1 MAILPRYQRT
11 GLQTRQP
18 QQMDFAATREQA
30 RLGQTIS
37 QQVDRM
43 SDFAFKEAARAAE
56 IRGQERVREEGAVE
70 TLEAIDKKGGAF
82 SIADQAAYALGSRVA
97 VAEIQNTAE
106 IETMRILNEAERNET
121 PFTRVQKQL
130 LDLTDGYSESLRVID
145 PTAATVL
152 RENLNGVTAKA
163 TERYSN
169 WYVNLQAQKQKVKAA
184 NAADLQYNN
193 IIQGAILPGSNAV
206 TIKQQIAKSV
216 ELLGGLSLSEK
227 QLEAFKIKAY
237 NDAIKENYIFNFNS
251 SPVEEQ
257 EIILK
262 RMETLPAPG
271 MTLAETQSFRK
282 SLQGTYSKNAAIRE
296 QKVSNVVSLISEQ
309 DDIAIAGGVVSQ
321 KMLTQIEA
329 QLDAFGPEGDRA
341 RAAYERMIFDID
353 TANNL
358 KAMMPA
364 DLANFVTSMEAGLPG
379 VGEPGRDTDVEVK
392 TYDFAVKMLDQF
404 NKDINDNPISAAV
417 KRQLTDDNNNLIQ
430 IKPIDFNQDPN
441 AVVADLSLRFDQA
454 KLVSKA
460 YGTPLTL
467 FTKEETK
474 LFSNVLKSA
483 SINDRLIALESVVAS
498 GDTIALQAFEE
509 LAGTDGAFYAAVG
522 ASMVSG
528 NRDVATRALQGQAI
542 IEAMGKPKLTSDK
555 DMPDADSISNAV
567 FRSVFG
573 ETLDAVPAYRAMA
586 ENLYAF
592 YAEGATEFNE
602 ELWRN
607 SLNQAVGFN
616 PENGTGGIDTVRSV
630 STLIPSGNTAL
641 DVSNALTEM
650 DADILSQA
658 SGFEVDGKIVYQ
670 NIAPEMFEAL
680 SGEIELSLVD
690 PGAKIYQVIKGE
702 GTSGDYNLVSLG
714 GNNYGFMYK
723 DSGDFIEDDNEDIF
737 VFDLKKVIELTAA
750 RGPVYY
756 TQDQKDAFDA
766 QKDVGQGII
775 PETLLEKMAAPGI
788 GVIPSTIVSA
798 TTSLAETVSDV
809 AEAVSEAPAAGAAA
823 VSELDEREAIQTR
836 LIEIRK
842 RFEPGTN
849 SHKYLSA
856 FIIRAFNSKLVSVEK
871 LRTVEKDFK

>member
-1 MAILPRYQRT
+1 MAQLPRYQRL
-11 GLQTRQP
+11 GVRTRQP
-18 QQMDFAATREQA
+18 GSIDFADTREQA
-30 RLGQTIS
+30 RYSQNLS
-37 QQVDRM
+37 QQLDRM
-43 SDFAFKEAARAAE
+43 SQFAFKEASRAAE
-56 IRGQERVREEGAVE
+56 IRGQERVRDEGAVE

-82 SIADQAAYALGSRVA
+82 SIADQAAYELGSRVA

-106 IETMRILNEAERNET
+106 IETMRILNDAERNET
-121 PFTRVQKQL
+121 PFSRVQDQL

-145 PTAATVL
+145 PTAAAVL

-216 ELLGGLSLSEK
+216 ELLGGLALSEK
-227 QLEAFKIKAY
+227 QLKAFELKAY

-262 RMETLPAPG
+262 RMETIPAPG
-271 MTLAETQSFRK
+271 MTLEETQSFRK
-282 SLQGTYSKNAAIRE
+282 SLQGTYNKNNQIRE

-309 DDIAIAGGVVSQ
+309 DDIATAGGIVSQ
-321 KMLTQIEA
+321 KMLTEIEA

-341 RAAYERMIFDID
+341 RAAYERMTFDID

-358 KAMMPA
+358 KTMMPS
-364 DLANFVTSMEAGLPG
+364 DLANFVTSIEAGLPG

-404 NKDINDNPISAAV
+404 NKDIKDNPISAAV

-441 AVVADLSLRFDQA
+441 GVVADLSLRFDQA

-474 LFSNVLKSA
+474 LFSNALKSA
-483 SINDRLIALESVVAS
+483 SLNDRLIALESVAAS
-498 GDTIALQAFEE
+498 GDAIALQAFEE

-542 IEAMGKPKLTSDK
+542 IEAMGKPKLTSDAGA
-555 DMPDADSISNAV
+555 PDADSISNEV

-573 ETLDAVPAYRAMA
+573 ETLDAIPAYRAMA

-602 ELWRN
+602 ELWIN

-616 PENGTGGIDTVRSV
+616 PDNGTGGIDTVRSV

-650 DADILSQA
+650 DADILSAATLTGQTI
-658 SGFEVDGKIVYQ
+658 DPK
-670 NIAPEMFEAL
+670 MFEAL

-690 PGAKIYQVIKGE
+690 PGAKIYQVTKSE

-714 GNNYGFMYK
+714 GNSYGFMYK
-723 DSGDFIEDDNEDIF
+723 DSGDFIDDDSGDIL

-775 PETLLEKMAAPGI
+775 PETLLEKMAKPGI
-788 GVIPSTIVSA
+788 GVIPSTIVST

-823 VSELDEREAIQTR
+823 ISELDEREAIQAR
-836 LIEIRK
+836 LIELRK
-842 RFEPGTN
+842 QFDPGTN

-856 FIIRAFNSKLVSVEK
+856 YIKRAFDSEK
-871 LRTVEKDFK
+871 ISLEDLKTVEKRF

>member
-1 MAILPRYQRT
+1 MAQLPRYQRL
-11 GLQTRQP
+11 GVRTRQP
-18 QQMDFAATREQA
+18 GSIDFADTREQA
-30 RLGQTIS
+30 RYSQNLS
-37 QQVDRM
+37 QQLDRM
-43 SDFAFKEAARAAE
+43 SQFAFKEASRAAE
-56 IRGQERVREEGAVE
+56 IRGQERVRDEGAVE

-82 SIADQAAYALGSRVA
+82 SIADQAAYELGSRVA

-106 IETMRILNEAERNET
+106 IETMRILNDAERNET
-121 PFTRVQKQL
+121 PFSRVQDQL

-145 PTAATVL
+145 PTAAAVL

-216 ELLGGLSLSEK
+216 ELLGGLALSEK
-227 QLEAFKIKAY
+227 QLKAFELKAY

-262 RMETLPAPG
+262 RMETIPAPG
-271 MTLAETQSFRK
+271 MTLEETQSFRK
-282 SLQGTYSKNAAIRE
+282 SLQGTYNKNNQIRE

-309 DDIAIAGGVVSQ
+309 DDIATAGGIVSQ
-321 KMLTQIEA
+321 KMLTEIEA

-341 RAAYERMIFDID
+341 RAAYERMTFDID

-358 KAMMPA
+358 KTMMPS
-364 DLANFVTSMEAGLPG
+364 DLANFVTSIEAGLPG
-379 VGEPGRDTDVEVK
+379 VGEPGRDVEVK

-404 NKDINDNPISAAV
+404 NKDIKDNPISAAV

-441 AVVADLSLRFDQA
+441 GVVADLSLRFDQA

-474 LFSNVLKSA
+474 LFSNALKSA
-483 SINDRLIALESVVAS
+483 SLNDRLIALESVAAS
-498 GDTIALQAFEE
+498 GDAIALQAFEE

-542 IEAMGKPKLTSDK
+542 IEAMGKPKLTSDAGA
-555 DMPDADSISNAV
+555 PDADSISNEV

-573 ETLDAVPAYRAMA
+573 ETLDAIPAYRAMA

-602 ELWRN
+602 ELWIN

-616 PENGTGGIDTVRSV
+616 PDNGTGGIDTVRSV

-650 DADILSQA
+650 DADILSAATLTGQTI
-658 SGFEVDGKIVYQ
+658 DPK
-670 NIAPEMFEAL
+670 MFEAL

-690 PGAKIYQVIKGE
+690 PGAKIYQVTKSE

-714 GNNYGFMYK
+714 GNSYGFMYK
-723 DSGDFIEDDNEDIF
+723 DSGDFIDDDSGDIL

-775 PETLLEKMAAPGI
+775 PETLLEKMAKPGI
-788 GVIPSTIVSA
+788 GVIPSAIVST

-823 VSELDEREAIQTR
+823 ISELDEREAIQAR
-836 LIEIRK
+836 LIELRK
-842 RFEPGTN
+842 QFDPGTN

-856 FIIRAFNSKLVSVEK
+856 YIKRAFDSEK
-871 LRTVEKDFK
+871 ISLEDLKTVEKRF

>member
-1 MAILPRYQRT
+1 MAQLPRYQRL
-11 GLQTRQP
+11 GVRTRQP
-18 QQMDFAATREQA
+18 GSIDFADTREQA
-30 RLGQTIS
+30 RYSQNLS
-37 QQVDRM
+37 QQLDRM
-43 SDFAFKEAARAAE
+43 SQFAFKEASRAAE
-56 IRGQERVREEGAVE
+56 IRGQERVRDEGAVE

-82 SIADQAAYALGSRVA
+82 SIADQAAYELGSRVA

-106 IETMRILNEAERNET
+106 IETMRILNDAERNET
-121 PFTRVQKQL
+121 PFSRVQDQL

-145 PTAATVL
+145 PTAAAVL

-216 ELLGGLSLSEK
+216 ELLGGLALSEK
-227 QLEAFKIKAY
+227 QLKAFELKAY

-262 RMETLPAPG
+262 RMETIPAPG
-271 MTLAETQSFRK
+271 MTLEETQSFRK
-282 SLQGTYSKNAAIRE
+282 SLQGTYNKNNQIRE

-309 DDIAIAGGVVSQ
+309 DDIATAGGIVSQ
-321 KMLTQIEA
+321 KMLTEIEA

-341 RAAYERMIFDID
+341 RAAYERMTFDID

-358 KAMMPA
+358 KTMMPS
-364 DLANFVTSMEAGLPG
+364 DLANFVTSIEAGLPG

-404 NKDINDNPISAAV
+404 NKDIKDNPISAAV

-441 AVVADLSLRFDQA
+441 GVVADLSLRFDQA

-474 LFSNVLKSA
+474 LFSNALKSA
-483 SINDRLIALESVVAS
+483 SLNDRLIALESVAAS
-498 GDTIALQAFEE
+498 GDAIALQAFEE

-542 IEAMGKPKLTSDK
+542 IEAMGKPKLTSDAGA
-555 DMPDADSISNAV
+555 PDADSISNEV

-573 ETLDAVPAYRAMA
+573 ETLDAIPAYRAMA

-602 ELWRN
+602 ELWIN

-616 PENGTGGIDTVRSV
+616 PDNRTGGIDTVRSV

-650 DADILSQA
+650 DADILSAATLTGQTI
-658 SGFEVDGKIVYQ
+658 DPK
-670 NIAPEMFEAL
+670 MFEAL

-690 PGAKIYQVIKGE
+690 PGAKIYQVTKSE

-714 GNNYGFMYK
+714 GNSYGFMYK
-723 DSGDFIEDDNEDIF
+723 DSGDFIDDDSGDIL

-775 PETLLEKMAAPGI
+775 PETLLEKMAKPGI
-788 GVIPSTIVSA
+788 GVIPSTIVST

-823 VSELDEREAIQTR
+823 ISELDEREAIQAR
-836 LIEIRK
+836 LIELRK
-842 RFEPGTN
+842 QFDPGTN

-856 FIIRAFNSKLVSVEK
+856 YIKRAFDSEK
-871 LRTVEKDFK
+871 ISLEDLKTVEKRF

>member
-1 MAILPRYQRT
+1 MAQLPRYQRL
-11 GLQTRQP
+11 GVRTRQP
-18 QQMDFAATREQA
+18 GNIDFADTREQA
-30 RLGQTIS
+30 RYSQNLS
-37 QQVDRM
+37 QQLNRM
-43 SDFAFKEAARAAE
+43 SDFAFKEASRFAE
-56 IRGQERVREEGAVE
+56 IRGQERVRDEGAIE
-70 TLEAIDKKGGAF
+70 TLEAIEEKGGAF
-82 SIADQAAYALGSRVA
+82 GIADRAAYELGSRVA
-97 VAEIQNTAE
+97 VAEIQNNAE

-121 PFTRVQKQL
+121 PFTRVQEQL

-152 RENLNGVTAKA
+152 RENLNGVTTKA

-262 RMETLPAPG
+262 RMETVPAPG

-296 QKVSNVVSLISEQ
+296 QKVSNVVSLIGEQ
-309 DDIAIAGGVVSQ
+309 DDIATAGGVVSQ
-321 KMLTQIEA
+321 KMLTEIEA

-364 DLANFVTSMEAGLPG
+364 DLASFVTSIESGLPG
-379 VGEPGRDTDVEVK
+379 IGEPGRDTDVEVK

-404 NKDINDNPISAAV
+404 NKDIKDNPISAAV

-474 LFSNVLKSA
+474 LFSNALKSA
-483 SINDRLIALESVVAS
+483 SLNDRLIALESVVAS
-498 GDTIALQAFEE
+498 GDAIALQAFEE

-542 IEAMGKPKLTSDK
+542 IETYGAPKLTAGTGL
-555 DMPDADSISNAV
+555 PDADSISRE
-567 FRSVFG
+567 FLGSVFD
-573 ETLDAVPAYRAMA
+573 ETKTAVPAYRAMA

-602 ELWRN
+602 ELWIN

-616 PENGTGGIDTVRSV
+616 PENGTGGIDTVRSTP
-630 STLIPSGNTAL
+630 TLIPSGNTAL

-650 DADILSQA
+650 DADILSAATLTGQT
-658 SGFEVDGKIVYQ
+658 IL
-670 NIAPEMFEAL
+670 PEMFEAL

-690 PGAKIYQVIKGE
+690 PGAKIYQVTKSE

-723 DSGDFIEDDNEDIF
+723 DSGDLIDDDNGDIL

-766 QKDVGQGII
+766 QTDVGQGII
-775 PETLLEKMAAPGI
+775 PETLLEQMAAPGM
-788 GVIPSTIVSA
+788 GVIPSTIVS
-798 TTSLAETVSDV
+798 TTMSLAETVSDV

-836 LIEIRK
+836 LIEVREQ
-842 RFEPGTN
+842 FEPGTQE
-849 SHKYLSA
+849 HKDISVYIQSA
-856 FIIRAFNSKLVSVEK
+856 FDSKKITLRALRNMESKYK
-871 LRTVEKDFK
+871 

>member
-1 MAILPRYQRT
+1 MAQLPRYQRL
-11 GLQTRQP
+11 GVRTRQP
-18 QQMDFAATREQA
+18 GSIDFADTREQA
-30 RLGQTIS
+30 RYSQNLS
-37 QQVDRM
+37 QQLNRM
-43 SDFAFKEAARAAE
+43 SEFAFKEAARAAE

-82 SIADQAAYALGSRVA
+82 SIADQAAYELGSRVA

-121 PFTRVQKQL
+121 PFTKVQDQL

-193 IIQGAILPGSNAV
+193 IIQSAILPGSNAV

-262 RMETLPAPG
+262 RMETVPAPG

-296 QKVSNVVSLISEQ
+296 QKVSNVVSLIGEQ
-309 DDIAIAGGVVSQ
+309 DNIATAGGVVSQ
-321 KMLTQIEA
+321 KMLTEIEA

-364 DLANFVTSMEAGLPG
+364 DLASFVTSMEAGLPG

-404 NKDINDNPISAAV
+404 NKDIKDNPISAAV

-441 AVVADLSLRFDQA
+441 SVVADLSLRFDQA

-474 LFSNVLKSA
+474 LFSNALKSA

-498 GDTIALQAFEE
+498 GDAIALQAFEE

-555 DMPDADSISNAV
+555 GMPDADSISNEV

-573 ETLDAVPAYRAMA
+573 ETLDAIPAYRAMA

-602 ELWRN
+602 ELWID

-650 DADILSQA
+650 DADILSAATVTGQT
-658 SGFEVDGKIVYQ
+658 IP
-670 NIAPEMFEAL
+670 PEMFEAL

-690 PGAKIYQVIKGE
+690 PGAKIYQVIKSE

-723 DSGDFIEDDNEDIF
+723 DSGDFIDDDNGDIF

-836 LIEIRK
+836 LIEVREQ
-842 RFEPGTN
+842 FDPGTTE
-849 SHKYLSA
+849 HKYLSA
-856 FIIRAFNSKLVSVEK
+856 FIKRAFDSEKVSVEE

>member
-1 MAILPRYQRT
+1 MAQLPRYQRL
-11 GLQTRQP
+11 GVRTRQP
-18 QQMDFAATREQA
+18 GNIDFADTREQA
-30 RLGQTIS
+30 RYSQNLS
-37 QQVDRM
+37 QQLNRM
-43 SDFAFKEAARAAE
+43 SDFAFKEASRFAE
-56 IRGQERVREEGAVE
+56 IRGQERVRDEGAIE
-70 TLEAIDKKGGAF
+70 TLEAIEEKGGAF
-82 SIADQAAYALGSRVA
+82 GIADRAAYELGSRVA
-97 VAEIQNTAE
+97 VAEIQNNAE

-121 PFTRVQKQL
+121 PFTRVQEQL
-130 LDLTDGYSESLRVID
+130 LDLTDGYSESLRLID

-262 RMETLPAPG
+262 RMETVPAPG

-296 QKVSNVVSLISEQ
+296 QKVSNVVSLIGEQ
-309 DDIAIAGGVVSQ
+309 DDIATAGGVVSQ
-321 KMLTQIEA
+321 KMLTEIEA

-364 DLANFVTSMEAGLPG
+364 DLANFVTSIEAGLPG
-379 VGEPGRDTDVEVK
+379 VGEPGRDMDVEVK

-474 LFSNVLKSA
+474 LFSNALKSA

-498 GDTIALQAFEE
+498 GDAIALQAFEE

-542 IEAMGKPKLTSDK
+542 IEAMGKPKLTSDAGL
-555 DMPDADSISNAV
+555 PDADSIANEV

-573 ETLDAVPAYRAMA
+573 ETLDAIPAYRAMA

-592 YAEGATEFNE
+592 YAEGATEFND
-602 ELWRN
+602 ELWTD

-650 DADILSQA
+650 DADILSAATVTGQT
-658 SGFEVDGKIVYQ
+658 IP
-670 NIAPEMFEAL
+670 PEMFEAL

-690 PGAKIYQVIKGE
+690 PGAKIYQVIKNE

-723 DSGDFIEDDNEDIF
+723 DSGDFIDDDNGDIL

-775 PETLLEKMAAPGI
+775 PETLLEKMAAPGM

-836 LIEIRK
+836 LIEVREQ
-842 RFEPGTN
+842 FDPGTTE
-849 SHKYLSA
+849 HKYLSA
-856 FIIRAFNSKLVSVEK
+856 FIKRAFDSEKVSVEE

>member
-1 MAILPRYQRT
+1 MAQLPRYQRL
-11 GLQTRQP
+11 GVRTRQP
-18 QQMDFAATREQA
+18 GSIDFADTREQA
-30 RLGQTIS
+30 RYSQNLS
-37 QQVDRM
+37 QQLNRM
-43 SDFAFKEAARAAE
+43 SEFAFKEAARAAE

-121 PFTRVQKQL
+121 PFTRVQEQL

-262 RMETLPAPG
+262 RMETVPAPG

-282 SLQGTYSKNAAIRE
+282 SLQGTYSKNAAIRD

-309 DDIAIAGGVVSQ
+309 DDIAAAGGVVSQ
-321 KMLTQIEA
+321 KMLTEIEA

-364 DLANFVTSMEAGLPG
+364 DLASFVTSMEAGLPG

-474 LFSNVLKSA
+474 LFSNALKSA

-498 GDTIALQAFEE
+498 GDAIALQAFEE

-542 IEAMGKPKLTSDK
+542 IEAMGKPKLTSDAGL
-555 DMPDADSISNAV
+555 PDADSIANEV

-573 ETLDAVPAYRAMA
+573 ETLDAIPAYRAMA

-602 ELWRN
+602 ELWTD

-630 STLIPSGNTAL
+630 PTLIPSGNTAL

-650 DADILSQA
+650 DADILSAATVTGQT
-658 SGFEVDGKIVYQ
+658 IP
-670 NIAPEMFEAL
+670 PEMFEAL

-690 PGAKIYQVIKGE
+690 PGAKIYQVIKNE

-723 DSGDFIEDDNEDIF
+723 DSGDFIDDDNGDIL

-756 TQDQKDAFDA
+756 TQDQKNAFDA

-836 LIEIRK
+836 LIELREQ
-842 RFEPGTN
+842 FEPGTQE
-849 SHKYLSA
+849 HKDISVYIQSA
-856 FIIRAFNSKLVSVEK
+856 FDSKKITLMA
-871 LRTVEKDFK
+871 LRNMESKYK

>member
-1 MAILPRYQRT
+1 MAQLPRYQRL
-11 GLQTRQP
+11 GVRTRQP
-18 QQMDFAATREQA
+18 GNIDFADTREQA
-30 RLGQTIS
+30 RYSQNLS
-37 QQVDRM
+37 QQLNRM
-43 SDFAFKEAARAAE
+43 SDFAFKEASRFAE
-56 IRGQERVREEGAVE
+56 IRGQERVRDEGAIE
-70 TLEAIDKKGGAF
+70 TLEAIEEKGGAF
-82 SIADQAAYALGSRVA
+82 GIADRAAYELGSRVA
-97 VAEIQNTAE
+97 VAEIQNNAE

-121 PFTRVQKQL
+121 PFTRVQEQL

-262 RMETLPAPG
+262 RMETVPAPG

-296 QKVSNVVSLISEQ
+296 QKVSNVVSLIGEQ
-309 DDIAIAGGVVSQ
+309 DDIATAGGVVSQ
-321 KMLTQIEA
+321 KMLTEIEA

-364 DLANFVTSMEAGLPG
+364 DLASFVTSMEAGLPG

-404 NKDINDNPISAAV
+404 NKDIKDNPISAAV

-474 LFSNVLKSA
+474 LFSNALKSA

-498 GDTIALQAFEE
+498 GDAIALQAFEE

-555 DMPDADSISNAV
+555 GMPDADSISNEV

-573 ETLDAVPAYRAMA
+573 ETLDAIPAYRAMA

-602 ELWRN
+602 ELWTD

-630 STLIPSGNTAL
+630 PTLIPSGNTAL

-650 DADILSQA
+650 DADILSAATVTGQT
-658 SGFEVDGKIVYQ
+658 IP
-670 NIAPEMFEAL
+670 PEMFEAL

-690 PGAKIYQVIKGE
+690 PGAKIYQVIKSE

-723 DSGDFIEDDNEDIF
+723 DSGDFIDDDNGDIF

-836 LIEIRK
+836 LIEVREQ
-842 RFEPGTN
+842 FDPGTTE
-849 SHKYLSA
+849 HKYLSA
-856 FIIRAFNSKLVSVEK
+856 FIKRAFDSEKVSVEE

>member
-1 MAILPRYQRT
+1 M
-11 GLQTRQP
+11 
-18 QQMDFAATREQA
+18 
-30 RLGQTIS
+30 
-37 QQVDRM
+37 
-43 SDFAFKEAARAAE
+43 
-56 IRGQERVREEGAVE
+56 E
-70 TLEAIDKKGGAF
+70 T
-82 SIADQAAYALGSRVA
+82 V
-97 VAEIQNTAE
+97 
-106 IETMRILNEAERNET
+106 
-121 PFTRVQKQL
+121 PFT
-130 LDLTDGYSESLRVID
+130 
-145 PTAATVL
+145 
-152 RENLNGVTAKA
+152 
-163 TERYSN
+163 
-169 WYVNLQAQKQKVKAA
+169 
-184 NAADLQYNN
+184 
-193 IIQGAILPGSNAV
+193 
-206 TIKQQIAKSV
+206 
-216 ELLGGLSLSEK
+216 
-227 QLEAFKIKAY
+227 
-237 NDAIKENYIFNFNS
+237 
-251 SPVEEQ
+251 
-257 EIILK
+257 
-262 RMETLPAPG
+262 G
-271 MTLAETQSFRK
+271 MTLGETQTFRK
-282 SLQGTYSKNAAIRE
+282 GLQGTYNKNVAMRE

-309 DDIAIAGGVVSQ
+309 DDIATAGGIVSQ
-321 KMLTQIEA
+321 KMLTEIEA

-341 RAAYERMIFDID
+341 RAAYERMTFDID

-358 KAMMPA
+358 KTMMPS
-364 DLANFVTSMEAGLPG
+364 DLANFVTSIEAGLPG
-379 VGEPGRDTDVEVK
+379 IGEPGRDTDVEVK

-404 NKDINDNPISAAV
+404 NKDIEDNPISAAV

-441 AVVADLSLRFDQA
+441 GVVADLSLRFDQA

-474 LFSNVLKSA
+474 LFSNALKSA
-483 SINDRLIALESVVAS
+483 SLNDRLIALESVVAS

-542 IEAMGKPKLTSDK
+542 IEAMGKPKLTSDAG
-555 DMPDADSISNAV
+555 MPDADSISNEV

-573 ETLDAVPAYRAMA
+573 ETLDAIPAYRAMA

-602 ELWRN
+602 ELWIN

-650 DADILSQA
+650 DADILSAATATGQT
-658 SGFEVDGKIVYQ
+658 
-670 NIAPEMFEAL
+670 IAPELFEAL

-690 PGAKIYQVIKGE
+690 PGAKIYQVTKNE

-723 DSGDFIEDDNEDIF
+723 DSGDFIDDDNGDIL

-775 PETLLEKMAAPGI
+775 PEPLLEKMAKPGI
-788 GVIPSTIVSA
+788 GVIPSTIVST

-823 VSELDEREAIQTR
+823 VSELDEREAIQAR
-836 LIEIRK
+836 LIELRK
-842 RFEPGTN
+842 QFEPGTTG
-849 SHKYLSA
+849 HKYLST
-856 FIIRAFNSKLVSVEK
+856 FIKRAFDSEKISVED
-871 LRTVEKDFK
+871 LQTVERDFK

>member
-1 MAILPRYQRT
+1 MAQLPRYQRL
-11 GLQTRQP
+11 GVRTRQP
-18 QQMDFAATREQA
+18 GSIDFADTREQA
-30 RLGQTIS
+30 RYSQNLS
-37 QQVDRM
+37 QQLDRM
-43 SDFAFKEAARAAE
+43 SQFAFKEASRAAE
-56 IRGQERVREEGAVE
+56 IRGQERVRDEGAVE

-82 SIADQAAYALGSRVA
+82 SIADQAAYELGSRVA

-106 IETMRILNEAERNET
+106 IETMRILNDAERNET
-121 PFTRVQKQL
+121 PFSRVQDQL

-145 PTAATVL
+145 PTAAAVL

-216 ELLGGLSLSEK
+216 ELLGGLALSEK
-227 QLEAFKIKAY
+227 QLKAFELKAY

-262 RMETLPAPG
+262 RMETIPAPG
-271 MTLAETQSFRK
+271 MTLEETQSFRK
-282 SLQGTYSKNAAIRE
+282 SLQGTYNKNNQIRE

-309 DDIAIAGGVVSQ
+309 DDIATAGGIVSQ
-321 KMLTQIEA
+321 KMLTEIEA

-341 RAAYERMIFDID
+341 RAAYERMTFDID

-358 KAMMPA
+358 KTMMPS
-364 DLANFVTSMEAGLPG
+364 DLANFVTSIEAGLPG

-404 NKDINDNPISAAV
+404 NKDIKDNPISAAV

-441 AVVADLSLRFDQA
+441 GVVADLSLRFDQA

-474 LFSNVLKSA
+474 LFSNALKSA
-483 SINDRLIALESVVAS
+483 SLNDRLIALESVAAS
-498 GDTIALQAFEE
+498 GDAIALQAFEE

-542 IEAMGKPKLTSDK
+542 IEAMGKPKLTSDAGA
-555 DMPDADSISNAV
+555 PDADSISNEV

-573 ETLDAVPAYRAMA
+573 ETLDAIPAYRAMA

-602 ELWRN
+602 ELWIN

-616 PENGTGGIDTVRSV
+616 PDNGTGGIDTVRSV

-650 DADILSQA
+650 DADILSAATLTGQTI
-658 SGFEVDGKIVYQ
+658 DPK
-670 NIAPEMFEAL
+670 MFEAL

-690 PGAKIYQVIKGE
+690 PGAKIYQVTKSE

-714 GNNYGFMYK
+714 GNSYGFMYK
-723 DSGDFIEDDNEDIF
+723 DSGDFIDDDSGDIL

-775 PETLLEKMAAPGI
+775 PETLLEKMAKPGI
-788 GVIPSTIVSA
+788 GVIPSAIVST

-823 VSELDEREAIQTR
+823 ISELDEREAIQAR
-836 LIEIRK
+836 LIELRK
-842 RFEPGTN
+842 QFDPGTN

-856 FIIRAFNSKLVSVEK
+856 YIKRAFDSEK
-871 LRTVEKDFK
+871 ISLEDLKTVEKRF

>member
-1 MAILPRYQRT
+1 MAQLPRYQRL
-11 GLQTRQP
+11 GVRTRQP
-18 QQMDFAATREQA
+18 GNIDFADTREQA
-30 RLGQTIS
+30 RYSQNLS
-37 QQVDRM
+37 QQLNRM
-43 SDFAFKEAARAAE
+43 SDFAFKEASRFAE
-56 IRGQERVREEGAVE
+56 IRGQERVRDEGAIE
-70 TLEAIDKKGGAF
+70 TLEAIEEKGGAF
-82 SIADQAAYALGSRVA
+82 GIADRAAYELGSRVA
-97 VAEIQNTAE
+97 VAEIQNNAE

-121 PFTRVQKQL
+121 PFTRVQEQL

-152 RENLNGVTAKA
+152 RENLNGVTTKA

-184 NAADLQYNN
+184 NASDLQYNN

-262 RMETLPAPG
+262 RMETVPAPG

-296 QKVSNVVSLISEQ
+296 QKVSNVVSLIGEQ
-309 DDIAIAGGVVSQ
+309 DDIATAGGVVSQ
-321 KMLTQIEA
+321 KMLTEIEA

-364 DLANFVTSMEAGLPG
+364 DLASFVTSIESGLPG
-379 VGEPGRDTDVEVK
+379 IGEPGRDTDVEVK

-404 NKDINDNPISAAV
+404 NKDIKDNPISAAV

-474 LFSNVLKSA
+474 LFSNALKSA
-483 SINDRLIALESVVAS
+483 SLNDRLIALESVVAS
-498 GDTIALQAFEE
+498 GDAIALQAFEE

-542 IEAMGKPKLTSDK
+542 IETYGAPKLTAGTGL
-555 DMPDADSISNAV
+555 PDADSISRE
-567 FRSVFG
+567 FLGSVFD
-573 ETLDAVPAYRAMA
+573 ETKTAVPAYRAMA

-602 ELWRN
+602 ELWIN

-616 PENGTGGIDTVRSV
+616 PENGTGGIDTVRSTP
-630 STLIPSGNTAL
+630 TLIPSGNTAL

-650 DADILSQA
+650 DADILSAATLTGQT
-658 SGFEVDGKIVYQ
+658 IL
-670 NIAPEMFEAL
+670 PEMFEAL

-690 PGAKIYQVIKGE
+690 PGAKIYQVTKSE

-723 DSGDFIEDDNEDIF
+723 DSGDLIDDDNGDIL

-766 QKDVGQGII
+766 QTDVGQGII
-775 PETLLEKMAAPGI
+775 PETLLEQMAAPGM
-788 GVIPSTIVSA
+788 GVIPSTIVS
-798 TTSLAETVSDV
+798 TTMSLAETVSDV

-836 LIEIRK
+836 LIEVREQ
-842 RFEPGTN
+842 FEPGTQE
-849 SHKYLSA
+849 HKDISVYIQSA
-856 FIIRAFNSKLVSVEK
+856 FDSKKITLRALRNMESKYK
-871 LRTVEKDFK
+871 

>member
-1 MAILPRYQRT
+1 MAQLPRYQRL
-11 GLQTRQP
+11 GVRTRQP
-18 QQMDFAATREQA
+18 GSIDFADTREQA
-30 RLGQTIS
+30 RYSQNLS
-37 QQVDRM
+37 QQLDRM
-43 SDFAFKEAARAAE
+43 SQFAFKEASRAAE
-56 IRGQERVREEGAVE
+56 IRGQERVRDEGAVE

-82 SIADQAAYALGSRVA
+82 SIADQAAYELGSRVA

-106 IETMRILNEAERNET
+106 IETMRILNDAERNET
-121 PFTRVQKQL
+121 PFSRVQDQL

-145 PTAATVL
+145 PTAAAVL

-216 ELLGGLSLSEK
+216 ELLGGLALSEK
-227 QLEAFKIKAY
+227 QLKAFELKAY

-262 RMETLPAPG
+262 RMETIPAPG
-271 MTLAETQSFRK
+271 MTLQETQSFRK
-282 SLQGTYSKNAAIRE
+282 SLQGTYNKNNQIRE

-309 DDIAIAGGVVSQ
+309 DDIATAGGIVSQ
-321 KMLTQIEA
+321 KMLTEIEA

-341 RAAYERMIFDID
+341 RAAYERMTFDID

-358 KAMMPA
+358 KTMMPA
-364 DLANFVTSMEAGLPG
+364 DLARFVTSIETGLPG

-404 NKDINDNPISAAV
+404 NKDIEDNPISAAV
-417 KRQLTDDNNNLIQ
+417 KRQLTDDDNNLIQ

-441 AVVADLSLRFDQA
+441 GVVADLSLRFDQA

-474 LFSNVLKSA
+474 LFSNALKSA
-483 SINDRLIALESVVAS
+483 SLNDRLIALESVAAS
-498 GDTIALQAFEE
+498 GDAIALQAFEE

-542 IEAMGKPKLTSDK
+542 IEAMGKPKLTSDAGS
-555 DMPDADSISNAV
+555 PDADSISNEV

-573 ETLDAVPAYRAMA
+573 ETLDAIPAYRAMA

-592 YAEGATEFNE
+592 YAEGATEFNK
-602 ELWRN
+602 ELWIN

-616 PENGTGGIDTVRSV
+616 PDNGTGGIDTVRSV

-650 DADILSQA
+650 DADILSAATATGQT
-658 SGFEVDGKIVYQ
+658 
-670 NIAPEMFEAL
+670 IAPELFEAL
-680 SGEIELSLVD
+680 SGEIELSLID
-690 PGAKIYQVIKGE
+690 PGAKIYEVTKNE

-723 DSGDFIEDDNEDIF
+723 DSGDFIDDDNGDIL

-775 PETLLEKMAAPGI
+775 PETLLEKMAKPGI
-788 GVIPSTIVSA
+788 GVIPSTIVST

-823 VSELDEREAIQTR
+823 ISELDEREAIQAR
-836 LIEIRK
+836 LIELRK
-842 RFEPGTN
+842 QFKPGTQE
-849 SHKYLSA
+849 HKNISTYIQSA
-856 FIIRAFNSKLVSVEK
+856 FDTKKISLRA
-871 LRTVEKDFK
+871 LRNMESNYQ

>member
-1 MAILPRYQRT
+1 MAQLPRYQRL
-11 GLQTRQP
+11 GVRTRQP
-18 QQMDFAATREQA
+18 GSIDFADTREQA
-30 RLGQTIS
+30 RYSQNLS
-37 QQVDRM
+37 QQLDRM
-43 SDFAFKEAARAAE
+43 SQFAFKEASRAAE
-56 IRGQERVREEGAVE
+56 IRGQERVRDEGAVE

-82 SIADQAAYALGSRVA
+82 SIADQAAYELGSRVA

-106 IETMRILNEAERNET
+106 IETMRILNDAERNET
-121 PFTRVQKQL
+121 PFSRVQDQL

-145 PTAATVL
+145 PTAAAVL

-216 ELLGGLSLSEK
+216 ELLGGLALSEK
-227 QLEAFKIKAY
+227 QLKAFELKAY

-262 RMETLPAPG
+262 RMETIPAPG
-271 MTLAETQSFRK
+271 MTLEETQSFRK
-282 SLQGTYSKNAAIRE
+282 SLQGTYNKNNQIRE

-309 DDIAIAGGVVSQ
+309 DDIATAGGIVSQ
-321 KMLTQIEA
+321 KMLTEIEA

-341 RAAYERMIFDID
+341 RAAYERMTFDID

-358 KAMMPA
+358 KTMMPS
-364 DLANFVTSMEAGLPG
+364 DLANFVTSIEAGLPG

-392 TYDFAVKMLDQF
+392 TYDFAVKMLDQL
-404 NKDINDNPISAAV
+404 NKDIKDNPISAAV

-441 AVVADLSLRFDQA
+441 GVVADLSLRFDQA

-474 LFSNVLKSA
+474 LFSNALKSA
-483 SINDRLIALESVVAS
+483 SLNDRLIALESVVAS
-498 GDTIALQAFEE
+498 GDAIALQAFEE

-542 IEAMGKPKLTSDK
+542 IEAMGKPKLTSDAGA
-555 DMPDADSISNAV
+555 PDADSISNEV

-573 ETLDAVPAYRAMA
+573 ETLDAIPAYRAMA

-602 ELWRN
+602 ELWIN

-616 PENGTGGIDTVRSV
+616 PDNGTGGIDTVRSV

-650 DADILSQA
+650 DADILSAATLTGQTI
-658 SGFEVDGKIVYQ
+658 DPK
-670 NIAPEMFEAL
+670 MFEAL

-690 PGAKIYQVIKGE
+690 PGAKIYQVTKSE

-714 GNNYGFMYK
+714 GNSYGFMYK
-723 DSGDFIEDDNEDIF
+723 DSGDFIDDDSGDIL

-775 PETLLEKMAAPGI
+775 PETLLEKMAKPGI
-788 GVIPSTIVSA
+788 GVIPSAIVST

-823 VSELDEREAIQTR
+823 ISELDEREAIQAR
-836 LIEIRK
+836 LIELRK
-842 RFEPGTN
+842 QFDPGTN

-856 FIIRAFNSKLVSVEK
+856 YIKRAFDSEK
-871 LRTVEKDFK
+871 ISLEDLKTVEKRF

>member
-1 MAILPRYQRT
+1 MAQLPRYQRL
-11 GLQTRQP
+11 GVRTRQP
-18 QQMDFAATREQA
+18 GNIDFADTREQA
-30 RLGQTIS
+30 RYSQTLS
-37 QQVDRM
+37 QQLDRM
-43 SDFAFKEAARAAE
+43 SQFAFKEASRFAE
-56 IRGQERVREEGAVE
+56 IRGQERVRDEGAIE
-70 TLEAIDKKGGAF
+70 TLEAIEEKGGAF
-82 SIADQAAYALGSRVA
+82 GIADRAAYELGSRVA

-106 IETMRILNEAERNET
+106 IETMRILNDAERNET
-121 PFTRVQKQL
+121 PFTRVQDQL
-130 LDLTDGYSESLRVID
+130 LDLTDGYSESLRLID
-145 PTAATVL
+145 PTAAAVL

-216 ELLGGLSLSEK
+216 ELLGGLALSEK
-227 QLEAFKIKAY
+227 QLKAFELKAY

-262 RMETLPAPG
+262 RMETIPAPG
-271 MTLAETQSFRK
+271 MTLQETQSFRK
-282 SLQGTYSKNAAIRE
+282 SLQGTYNKNNQIRE

-309 DDIAIAGGVVSQ
+309 DDIATAGGIVSQ
-321 KMLTQIEA
+321 KMLTEIEA

-341 RAAYERMIFDID
+341 RAAYERMTFDVD
-353 TANNL
+353 MANNL
-358 KAMMPA
+358 KAMMPS
-364 DLANFVTSMEAGLPG
+364 DLANFVTSIEAGLPNI
-379 VGEPGRDTDVEVK
+379 GEPGRDTDVEVK

-404 NKDINDNPISAAV
+404 NKDIKDNPISAAV

-441 AVVADLSLRFDQA
+441 GVVADLSLRFDQA

-474 LFSNVLKSA
+474 LFSNALKSA
-483 SINDRLIALESVVAS
+483 SLNDRLIALESVAAS
-498 GDTIALQAFEE
+498 GDAIALQAFEE

-542 IEAMGKPKLTSDK
+542 IEAMGKPKLTSDAGA
-555 DMPDADSISNAV
+555 PDADSISNEV

-573 ETLDAVPAYRAMA
+573 ETLDAIPAYRAMA

-592 YAEGATEFNE
+592 YAEGATEFNK
-602 ELWRN
+602 ELWIN

-650 DADILSQA
+650 DADILSAATATGQT
-658 SGFEVDGKIVYQ
+658 
-670 NIAPEMFEAL
+670 IAPELFEAL
-680 SGEIELSLVD
+680 SGEIDLSLVD
-690 PGAKIYQVIKGE
+690 PGAKIYQVTKNE

-723 DSGDFIEDDNEDIF
+723 DSGDFIDDDNGDIL

-766 QKDVGQGII
+766 QKDVGQGIV
-775 PETLLEKMAAPGI
+775 PEALLEKMAAPGI
-788 GVIPSTIVSA
+788 GVIPSTIVST

-823 VSELDEREAIQTR
+823 ISELDEREAIQAR
-836 LIEIRK
+836 LIELRK
-842 RFEPGTN
+842 QFDPGTN
-849 SHKYLSA
+849 SHKYLST
-856 FIIRAFNSKLVSVEK
+856 FIKRAFDSEK
-871 LRTVEKDFK
+871 ISLEDLKTVERDFK

>member
-1 MAILPRYQRT
+1 MAQLPRYQRL
-11 GLQTRQP
+11 GVRTRQP
-18 QQMDFAATREQA
+18 GSIDFADTREQA
-30 RLGQTIS
+30 RYSQNLS
-37 QQVDRM
+37 QQLDRM
-43 SDFAFKEAARAAE
+43 SQFAFKEASRAAE
-56 IRGQERVREEGAVE
+56 IRGQERVRDEGAVE

-82 SIADQAAYALGSRVA
+82 SIADQAAYELGSRVA

-106 IETMRILNEAERNET
+106 IETMRILNDAERNET
-121 PFTRVQKQL
+121 PFSRVQDQL

-145 PTAATVL
+145 PTAAAVL

-216 ELLGGLSLSEK
+216 ELLGGLALSEK
-227 QLEAFKIKAY
+227 QLKAFELKAY

-262 RMETLPAPG
+262 RMETIPAPG
-271 MTLAETQSFRK
+271 MTLEETQSFRK
-282 SLQGTYSKNAAIRE
+282 SLQGTYNKNNQIRE

-309 DDIAIAGGVVSQ
+309 DDIATAGGIVSQ
-321 KMLTQIEA
+321 KMLTEIEA

-341 RAAYERMIFDID
+341 RAAYERMTFDID

-358 KAMMPA
+358 KTMMPS
-364 DLANFVTSMEAGLPG
+364 DLANFVTSIEAGLPG

-404 NKDINDNPISAAV
+404 NKDIKDNPISAAV

-441 AVVADLSLRFDQA
+441 GVVADLSLRFDQA

-474 LFSNVLKSA
+474 LFSNALKSA
-483 SINDRLIALESVVAS
+483 SLNDRLIALESVVAS

-542 IEAMGKPKLTSDK
+542 IEAMGKPKLTSDAGA
-555 DMPDADSISNAV
+555 PDADSISNEV

-573 ETLDAVPAYRAMA
+573 ETLDAIPAYRAMA

-602 ELWRN
+602 ELWIN

-616 PENGTGGIDTVRSV
+616 PDNGTGGIDTVRSV

-650 DADILSQA
+650 DADILSAATLTGQTI
-658 SGFEVDGKIVYQ
+658 DPK
-670 NIAPEMFEAL
+670 MFEAL

-690 PGAKIYQVIKGE
+690 PGAKIYQVTKSE

-714 GNNYGFMYK
+714 GNSYGFMYK
-723 DSGDFIEDDNEDIF
+723 DSGDFIDDDSGDIL

-775 PETLLEKMAAPGI
+775 PETLLEKMAKPGI
-788 GVIPSTIVSA
+788 GVIPSAIVST

-823 VSELDEREAIQTR
+823 ISELDEREAIQAR
-836 LIEIRK
+836 LIELRK
-842 RFEPGTN
+842 QFDPGTN

-856 FIIRAFNSKLVSVEK
+856 YIKRAFDSEK
-871 LRTVEKDFK
+871 ISLEDLKTVEKRF

>member
-1 MAILPRYQRT
+1 MAQLPRYQRL
-11 GLQTRQP
+11 GVRTRQP
-18 QQMDFAATREQA
+18 GNIDFADTREQA
-30 RLGQTIS
+30 RYSQNLS
-37 QQVDRM
+37 QQLNRM
-43 SDFAFKEAARAAE
+43 SDFAFKEASRFAE
-56 IRGQERVREEGAVE
+56 IRGQERVRDEGAIE
-70 TLEAIDKKGGAF
+70 TLEAIEEKGGAF
-82 SIADQAAYALGSRVA
+82 GIADRAAYELGSRVA
-97 VAEIQNTAE
+97 VAEIQNNAE

-121 PFTRVQKQL
+121 PFTRVQEQL

-262 RMETLPAPG
+262 RMETVPAPG

-296 QKVSNVVSLISEQ
+296 QKVSNVVSLIGEQ
-309 DDIAIAGGVVSQ
+309 DDIATAGGVVSQ
-321 KMLTQIEA
+321 KMLTEIEA

-364 DLANFVTSMEAGLPG
+364 DLASFVTSMEAGLPG

-404 NKDINDNPISAAV
+404 NKDIKDNPISAAV

-474 LFSNVLKSA
+474 LFSNALKSA

-498 GDTIALQAFEE
+498 GDAIALQAFEE

-555 DMPDADSISNAV
+555 GMPDADSISNEV

-573 ETLDAVPAYRAMA
+573 ETLDAIPAYRAMA

-602 ELWRN
+602 ELWTD

-630 STLIPSGNTAL
+630 PTLIPSGNTAL

-650 DADILSQA
+650 DADILSAATVTGQT
-658 SGFEVDGKIVYQ
+658 IP
-670 NIAPEMFEAL
+670 PEMFEAL

-690 PGAKIYQVIKGE
+690 PGAKIYQVIKSE

-723 DSGDFIEDDNEDIF
+723 DSGDFIDDDNGDIL

-836 LIEIRK
+836 LIEVREQ
-842 RFEPGTN
+842 FDPGTTE
-849 SHKYLSA
+849 HKYLSA
-856 FIIRAFNSKLVSVEK
+856 FIKRAFDSEKVSVEE

>member
-1 MAILPRYQRT
+1 MAQLPRYQRL
-11 GLQTRQP
+11 GVRTRQP
-18 QQMDFAATREQA
+18 GNIDFADTREQA
-30 RLGQTIS
+30 RYSQNLS
-37 QQVDRM
+37 QQLNRM
-43 SDFAFKEAARAAE
+43 SDFAFKEASRFAE
-56 IRGQERVREEGAVE
+56 IRGQERVRDEGAIE
-70 TLEAIDKKGGAF
+70 TLEAIEEKGGAF
-82 SIADQAAYALGSRVA
+82 GIADRAAYELGSRVA
-97 VAEIQNTAE
+97 VAEIQNNAE

-121 PFTRVQKQL
+121 PFTRVQEQL
-130 LDLTDGYSESLRVID
+130 LDLTDGYSESLRLID

-262 RMETLPAPG
+262 RMETVPAPG

-296 QKVSNVVSLISEQ
+296 QKVSNVVSLIGEQ
-309 DDIAIAGGVVSQ
+309 DDIATAGGVVSQ
-321 KMLTQIEA
+321 KMLTEIEA

-364 DLANFVTSMEAGLPG
+364 DLANFVTSIEAGLPG
-379 VGEPGRDTDVEVK
+379 VGEPGRDMDVEVK

-404 NKDINDNPISAAV
+404 NKDIKDNPISAAV

-474 LFSNVLKSA
+474 LFSNALKSA

-498 GDTIALQAFEE
+498 GDAIALQAFEE

-555 DMPDADSISNAV
+555 DMPDADSISNEV

-573 ETLDAVPAYRAMA
+573 ETLDAIPAYRAMA

-602 ELWRN
+602 ELWTD

-630 STLIPSGNTAL
+630 PTLIPSGNTAL

-650 DADILSQA
+650 DADILSAATVTGQT
-658 SGFEVDGKIVYQ
+658 IP
-670 NIAPEMFEAL
+670 PEMFEAL

-690 PGAKIYQVIKGE
+690 PGAKIYQVIKSE

-723 DSGDFIEDDNEDIF
+723 DSGDFIDDDNGDIL

-836 LIEIRK
+836 LIEVREQ
-842 RFEPGTN
+842 FDPGTTE
-849 SHKYLSA
+849 HKYLSA
-856 FIIRAFNSKLVSVEK
+856 FIKRAFDSEKVSVEE

>member
-1 MAILPRYQRT
+1 M
-11 GLQTRQP
+11 
-18 QQMDFAATREQA
+18 
-30 RLGQTIS
+30 S
-37 QQVDRM
+37 Q
-43 SDFAFKEAARAAE
+43 FAFKEASRAAE
-56 IRGQERVREEGAVE
+56 IRGQERVRDEGAVE

-121 PFTRVQKQL
+121 PFSRVQDQL

-145 PTAATVL
+145 PTAAAVL

-193 IIQGAILPGSNAV
+193 VIQGAILPGSNAV
-206 TIKQQIAKSV
+206 TIKQQIAKSI
-216 ELLGGLSLSEK
+216 ELLSGMGLSEK
-227 QLEAFKIKAY
+227 QLKAFELKSY
-237 NDAIKENYIFNFNS
+237 SDAIKENAIFNFNS
-251 SPVEEQ
+251 SSVEEQ
-257 EIILK
+257 QITLK
-262 RMETLPAPG
+262 RMETVPFTG
-271 MTLAETQSFRK
+271 MTLGETQTFRK
-282 SLQGTYSKNAAIRE
+282 GLQGTYNKNVAMRE
-296 QKVSNVVSLISEQ
+296 QKVSNVVSLISDQ
-309 DDIAIAGGVVSQ
+309 DDIATAGGVVSQ
-321 KMLTQIEA
+321 KMLTEIES

-341 RAAYERMIFDID
+341 RAAYERMTFDID

-364 DLANFVTSMEAGLPG
+364 DLASFVTSIESGLPG

-404 NKDINDNPISAAV
+404 NKDIKDNPISAAV

-430 IKPIDFNQDPN
+430 IKPIDFGQDPN
-441 AVVADLSLRFDQA
+441 GVVADLSLRFDQA

-474 LFSNVLKSA
+474 LFSNALKSA
-483 SINDRLIALESVVAS
+483 SLNDRLIALESVVAS

-528 NRDVATRALQGQAI
+528 NRDVAQKALLGQI
-542 IEAMGKPKLTSDK
+542 QIETYGEPKLTAEAGAD
-555 DMPDADSISNAV
+555 DAKSITETIFTDV
-567 FRSVFG
+567 FK
-573 ETLDAVPAYRAMA
+573 ETPDAVPAYREMA
-586 ENLYAF
+586 KNLYAF
-592 YAEGATEFNE
+592 YAKGVDEFDKDIWE
-602 ELWRN
+602 Q
-607 SLNQAVGFN
+607 SLKEAVGFN
-616 PENGTGGIDTVRSV
+616 PENKTGGIDKVRSV
-630 STLIPSGNTAL
+630 LTLIPSGNTAL

-650 DADILSQA
+650 DADILSAATATGQT
-658 SGFEVDGKIVYQ
+658 IL
-670 NIAPEMFEAL
+670 PEMFEAL

-690 PGAKIYQVIKGE
+690 PGAKIYEVTKSE

-723 DSGDFIEDDNEDIF
+723 DSGIEVVDDKGDIL

-756 TQDQKDAFDA
+756 TQDQKDALDA
-766 QKDVGQGII
+766 RRDVGQGII
-775 PETLLEKMAAPGI
+775 PEALLKKMAAPGI
-788 GVIPSTIVSA
+788 GVIPSTIVSM

-809 AEAVSEAPAAGAAA
+809 VEAVSEAPAAGAAA
-823 VSELDEREAIQTR
+823 VSELDEREAIQAR
-836 LIEIRK
+836 LIELRK
-842 RFEPGTN
+842 QFEPGTTG
-849 SHKYLSA
+849 HKYLST
-856 FIIRAFNSKLVSVEK
+856 FIKRAFDSKKISVEDLK
-871 LRTVEKDFK
+871 TVERDFK

>member
-1 MAILPRYQRT
+1 MAQLPRYQRL
-11 GLQTRQP
+11 GVRTRQP
-18 QQMDFAATREQA
+18 GSIDFADTREQA
-30 RLGQTIS
+30 RYSQNLS
-37 QQVDRM
+37 QQLDRM
-43 SDFAFKEAARAAE
+43 SQFAFKEASRAAE
-56 IRGQERVREEGAVE
+56 IRGQERVRDEGAVE

-82 SIADQAAYALGSRVA
+82 SIADQAAYELGSRVA

-106 IETMRILNEAERNET
+106 IETMRILNDAERNET
-121 PFTRVQKQL
+121 PFSRVQDQL

-145 PTAATVL
+145 PTAAAVL

-184 NAADLQYNN
+184 DAADLQYNN

-216 ELLGGLSLSEK
+216 ELLGGLALSEK
-227 QLEAFKIKAY
+227 QLKAFELKAY

-262 RMETLPAPG
+262 RMETIPAPG
-271 MTLAETQSFRK
+271 MTLEETQSFRK
-282 SLQGTYSKNAAIRE
+282 SLQGTYNKNNQIRE

-309 DDIAIAGGVVSQ
+309 DDIATAGGIVSQ
-321 KMLTQIEA
+321 KMLTEIEA

-341 RAAYERMIFDID
+341 RAAYERMTFDID

-358 KAMMPA
+358 KTMMPS
-364 DLANFVTSMEAGLPG
+364 DLANFVTSIETGLPG

-404 NKDINDNPISAAV
+404 NKDIEDNPISAAV
-417 KRQLTDDNNNLIQ
+417 KRQLTDDDNNLIQ

-441 AVVADLSLRFDQA
+441 SVVADLSLRFDQA

-474 LFSNVLKSA
+474 LFSNALKSA
-483 SINDRLIALESVVAS
+483 SLNDRLIALESVVAS
-498 GDTIALQAFEE
+498 GDAIALQAFEE

-542 IEAMGKPKLTSDK
+542 IEAMGKPKLTSDAGA
-555 DMPDADSISNAV
+555 PDADSISNEV

-573 ETLDAVPAYRAMA
+573 ETLDAIPAYRAMA

-602 ELWRN
+602 ELWIN

-616 PENGTGGIDTVRSV
+616 PDNGTGGIDTVRSV

-650 DADILSQA
+650 DADILSAATLTGQTI
-658 SGFEVDGKIVYQ
+658 DPK
-670 NIAPEMFEAL
+670 MFEAL

-690 PGAKIYQVIKGE
+690 PGAKIYQVTKSE

-714 GNNYGFMYK
+714 GNSYGFMYK
-723 DSGDFIEDDNEDIF
+723 DSGDFINDDGGDMF

-775 PETLLEKMAAPGI
+775 PETLLEKMAKPGI
-788 GVIPSTIVSA
+788 GVIPSAIVST

-823 VSELDEREAIQTR
+823 ISELDEREAIQAR
-836 LIEIRK
+836 LIELRK
-842 RFEPGTN
+842 QFDPGTN

-856 FIIRAFNSKLVSVEK
+856 YIKRAFDSEK
-871 LRTVEKDFK
+871 ISLEDLKTVEKRF

>member
-1 MAILPRYQRT
+1 MAQLPRYQRL
-11 GLQTRQP
+11 GVRTRQP
-18 QQMDFAATREQA
+18 GNIDFADTREQA
-30 RLGQTIS
+30 RYSQNLS
-37 QQVDRM
+37 QQLNRM
-43 SDFAFKEAARAAE
+43 SDFAFKEASRFAE
-56 IRGQERVREEGAVE
+56 IRGQERVRDEGAIE
-70 TLEAIDKKGGAF
+70 TLEAIEEKGGAF
-82 SIADQAAYALGSRVA
+82 GIADRAAYELGSRVA
-97 VAEIQNTAE
+97 VAEIQNNAE

-121 PFTRVQKQL
+121 PFTRVQEQL
-130 LDLTDGYSESLRVID
+130 LDLTDGYSESLRLID

-262 RMETLPAPG
+262 RMETVPAPG

-309 DDIAIAGGVVSQ
+309 DDIATAGGVVSQ
-321 KMLTQIEA
+321 KMLTEIEA

-364 DLANFVTSMEAGLPG
+364 DLANFVTSIEAGLPG
-379 VGEPGRDTDVEVK
+379 VGEPGRDMDVEVK

-474 LFSNVLKSA
+474 LFSNALKSA

-498 GDTIALQAFEE
+498 GDAIALQAFEE

-542 IEAMGKPKLTSDK
+542 IEAMGKPKLTSDAGL
-555 DMPDADSISNAV
+555 PDADSIANEV

-573 ETLDAVPAYRAMA
+573 ETLDAIPAYRAMA

-592 YAEGATEFNE
+592 YAEGATEFND
-602 ELWRN
+602 ELWTD

-650 DADILSQA
+650 DADILSAATVTGQT
-658 SGFEVDGKIVYQ
+658 IP
-670 NIAPEMFEAL
+670 PEMFEAL

-690 PGAKIYQVIKGE
+690 PGAKIYQVIKNE

-723 DSGDFIEDDNEDIF
+723 DSGDFIDDDNGDIL

-775 PETLLEKMAAPGI
+775 PETLLEKMAAPGM

-836 LIEIRK
+836 LIEVREQ
-842 RFEPGTN
+842 FDPGTTE
-849 SHKYLSA
+849 HKYLSA
-856 FIIRAFNSKLVSVEK
+856 FIKRAFDSEKVSVEE

>member
-1 MAILPRYQRT
+1 MAQLPRYQRL
-11 GLQTRQP
+11 GVRTRQP
-18 QQMDFAATREQA
+18 GNIDFADTREQA
-30 RLGQTIS
+30 RYSQNLS
-37 QQVDRM
+37 QQLNRM
-43 SDFAFKEAARAAE
+43 SDFAFKEASRFAE
-56 IRGQERVREEGAVE
+56 IRGQERVRDEGAIE
-70 TLEAIDKKGGAF
+70 TLEAIEEKGGAF
-82 SIADQAAYALGSRVA
+82 GIADRAAYELGSRVA
-97 VAEIQNTAE
+97 VAEIQNNAE

-121 PFTRVQKQL
+121 PFTRVQEQL

-152 RENLNGVTAKA
+152 RENLNGVTTKA

-184 NAADLQYNN
+184 NASDLQYNN

-257 EIILK
+257 EIVLK
-262 RMETLPAPG
+262 RMETVPAPG

-309 DDIAIAGGVVSQ
+309 DDIATAGGVVSQ
-321 KMLTQIEA
+321 KMLTEIEA

-364 DLANFVTSMEAGLPG
+364 DLASFVTSIESGLPG
-379 VGEPGRDTDVEVK
+379 IGEPGRDTDVEVK

-404 NKDINDNPISAAV
+404 NKDIKDNPISAAV

-474 LFSNVLKSA
+474 LFSNALKSA
-483 SINDRLIALESVVAS
+483 SLNDRLIALESVVAS
-498 GDTIALQAFEE
+498 GDAIALQAFEE

-542 IEAMGKPKLTSDK
+542 IETYGAPKLTAGTGL
-555 DMPDADSISNAV
+555 PDADSISRE
-567 FRSVFG
+567 FLGSVFD
-573 ETLDAVPAYRAMA
+573 ETKTAVPAYRAMA

-602 ELWRN
+602 ELWIN

-616 PENGTGGIDTVRSV
+616 PENGTGGIDTVRSTP
-630 STLIPSGNTAL
+630 TLIPSGNTAL

-650 DADILSQA
+650 DADILSAATLTGQT
-658 SGFEVDGKIVYQ
+658 IL
-670 NIAPEMFEAL
+670 PEMFEAL

-690 PGAKIYQVIKGE
+690 PGAKIYQVTKSE

-723 DSGDFIEDDNEDIF
+723 DSGDLIDDDNGDIL

-766 QKDVGQGII
+766 QTDVGQGII
-775 PETLLEKMAAPGI
+775 PETLLEQMAAPGM
-788 GVIPSTIVSA
+788 GVIPSTIVS
-798 TTSLAETVSDV
+798 TTMSLAETVSDV

-836 LIEIRK
+836 LIEVREQ
-842 RFEPGTN
+842 FEPGTQE
-849 SHKYLSA
+849 HKDISVYIQSA
-856 FIIRAFNSKLVSVEK
+856 FDSKKITLRALRNMESKYK
-871 LRTVEKDFK
+871 

>member
-1 MAILPRYQRT
+1 MAQLPRYQRL
-11 GLQTRQP
+11 GVRTRQP
-18 QQMDFAATREQA
+18 GNIDFADTREQA
-30 RLGQTIS
+30 RYSQTLS
-37 QQVDRM
+37 QQLDRM
-43 SDFAFKEAARAAE
+43 SQFAFKEASRFAE
-56 IRGQERVREEGAVE
+56 IRGQERVRDEGAIE
-70 TLEAIDKKGGAF
+70 TLEAIEEKGGAF
-82 SIADQAAYALGSRVA
+82 GIADRAAYELGSRVA

-106 IETMRILNEAERNET
+106 IETMRILNDAERNET
-121 PFTRVQKQL
+121 PFTKVQDQL

-145 PTAATVL
+145 PTAAAVL

-216 ELLGGLSLSEK
+216 EFLGGLSLSEK

-262 RMETLPAPG
+262 RMETVPAPG

-296 QKVSNVVSLISEQ
+296 QKVSNVVSLIGEQ
-309 DDIAIAGGVVSQ
+309 DDIATAGGVVSQ
-321 KMLTQIEA
+321 KMLTEIEA

-364 DLANFVTSMEAGLPG
+364 DLASFVTSMEAGLPG

-404 NKDINDNPISAAV
+404 NKDIKDNPISAAV

-474 LFSNVLKSA
+474 LFSNALKSA

-498 GDTIALQAFEE
+498 GDAIALQAFEE

-555 DMPDADSISNAV
+555 GMPDADSISNEV

-573 ETLDAVPAYRAMA
+573 ETLDAIPAYRAMA

-602 ELWRN
+602 ELWMD

-650 DADILSQA
+650 DADILSAATVTGQT
-658 SGFEVDGKIVYQ
+658 IP
-670 NIAPEMFEAL
+670 PEMFEAL

-690 PGAKIYQVIKGE
+690 PGAKIYQVIKSE

-723 DSGDFIEDDNEDIF
+723 DSGDFIDDDNGDIL

-766 QKDVGQGII
+766 QKDVGQGVI
-775 PETLLEKMAAPGI
+775 PETLLEKMAVPGM

-836 LIEIRK
+836 LIEVREQ
-842 RFEPGTN
+842 FDPGTTE
-849 SHKYLSA
+849 HKYLSA
-856 FIIRAFNSKLVSVEK
+856 FIKRAFDSEKVSVEE

>member
-1 MAILPRYQRT
+1 MAQLPRYQRL
-11 GLQTRQP
+11 GVRARQP
-18 QQMDFAATREQA
+18 GSIDFADTREQA
-30 RLGQTIS
+30 RYSQNLS
-37 QQVDRM
+37 QQLNRM
-43 SDFAFKEAARAAE
+43 SEFAFKEAARAAE

-121 PFTRVQKQL
+121 PFTKVQDQL

-193 IIQGAILPGSNAV
+193 IIQSAILPGSNAV

-262 RMETLPAPG
+262 RMETVPAPG

-309 DDIAIAGGVVSQ
+309 DDIATAGGVVSQ
-321 KMLTQIEA
+321 KMLTEIEA

-404 NKDINDNPISAAV
+404 NKDIKDNPISAAV

-474 LFSNVLKSA
+474 LFSNALKSA

-498 GDTIALQAFEE
+498 GDAIALQAFEE

-542 IEAMGKPKLTSDK
+542 IEAMGKPKLTSDAGL
-555 DMPDADSISNAV
+555 PDADSIANEV

-573 ETLDAVPAYRAMA
+573 ETLDAIPAYRAMA

-602 ELWRN
+602 ELWID

-630 STLIPSGNTAL
+630 PTLIPSGNTAL

-650 DADILSQA
+650 DADILSAATVTGQT
-658 SGFEVDGKIVYQ
+658 IP
-670 NIAPEMFEAL
+670 PEMFEAL

-690 PGAKIYQVIKGE
+690 PGAKIYQVIKNE

-723 DSGDFIEDDNEDIF
+723 DSGDFIDDDNGDIF

-836 LIEIRK
+836 LIELREQ
-842 RFEPGTN
+842 FEPGTQE
-849 SHKYLSA
+849 HKDISVYIQSA
-856 FIIRAFNSKLVSVEK
+856 FDSKKITLRALRNMESKYK
-871 LRTVEKDFK
+871 

>member
-1 MAILPRYQRT
+1 MAQLPRYQRL
-11 GLQTRQP
+11 GVRARQP
-18 QQMDFAATREQA
+18 GSIDFADTREQA
-30 RLGQTIS
+30 RYSQNLS
-37 QQVDRM
+37 QQLNRM
-43 SDFAFKEAARAAE
+43 SEFAFKEAARAAE

-121 PFTRVQKQL
+121 PFTRVQDQL
-130 LDLTDGYSESLRVID
+130 LDLTDGYSESLRLID

-262 RMETLPAPG
+262 RMETVPAPG

-296 QKVSNVVSLISEQ
+296 QKVSNVVSLIGEQ
-309 DDIAIAGGVVSQ
+309 DNIATAGGVVSQ
-321 KMLTQIEA
+321 KMITEIEA

-364 DLANFVTSMEAGLPG
+364 DLANFVTSIEAGLPG
-379 VGEPGRDTDVEVK
+379 VGEPGRDMDVEVK

-404 NKDINDNPISAAV
+404 NKDIKDNPISAAV

-474 LFSNVLKSA
+474 LFSNALKSA

-498 GDTIALQAFEE
+498 GDAIALQAFEE

-555 DMPDADSISNAV
+555 GMPDADSISNEV

-592 YAEGATEFNE
+592 YAEGATEFNG
-602 ELWRN
+602 ELWID

-650 DADILSQA
+650 DADILSAATVTGQT
-658 SGFEVDGKIVYQ
+658 IP
-670 NIAPEMFEAL
+670 PEMFEAL

-690 PGAKIYQVIKGE
+690 PGAKIYQVTKSE

-714 GNNYGFMYK
+714 GNNYGFMYR
-723 DSGDFIEDDNEDIF
+723 DSGDFIDDDNGDIL

-775 PETLLEKMAAPGI
+775 PETLLEKMAAPGM

-798 TTSLAETVSDV
+798 ATSLAETVSDV

-836 LIEIRK
+836 LIELREQ
-842 RFEPGTN
+842 FEPGTQE
-849 SHKYLSA
+849 HKDISVYIQSA
-856 FIIRAFNSKLVSVEK
+856 FDSKKITLRALRNMESKYK
-871 LRTVEKDFK
+871 

>member
-1 MAILPRYQRT
+1 MAQLPRYQRL
-11 GLQTRQP
+11 GVRTRQP
-18 QQMDFAATREQA
+18 GSIDFADTREQA
-30 RLGQTIS
+30 RYSQNLS
-37 QQVDRM
+37 QQLNRM
-43 SDFAFKEAARAAE
+43 SDFAFKEASRAAE

-70 TLEAIDKKGGAF
+70 TLEAIDEKGGAF
-82 SIADQAAYALGSRVA
+82 SIADRAAYALGSRVA

-106 IETMRILNEAERNET
+106 IETMRILNDAERNET
-121 PFTRVQKQL
+121 PFSRVQDQL

-184 NAADLQYNN
+184 NAAELQYNN
-193 IIQGAILPGSNAV
+193 VIQSAILPGSNAV

-216 ELLGGLSLSEK
+216 DLLGGLSLSEK
-227 QLEAFKIKAY
+227 QLKAFELKAY
-237 NDAIKENYIFNFNS
+237 NDAIKENAIFNFNS
-251 SPVEEQ
+251 SSVEEQ
-257 EIILK
+257 QITLK
-262 RMETLPAPG
+262 RMETVPFTG
-271 MTLAETQSFRK
+271 MTLGETQTFKK
-282 SLQGTYSKNAAIRE
+282 SLQGTYNKNVAIRE
-296 QKVSNVVSLISEQ
+296 QKVSNVVSLIGEQ
-309 DDIAIAGGVVSQ
+309 DDIATAGGVVSQ
-321 KMLTQIEA
+321 KMLTEIEA

-341 RAAYERMIFDID
+341 RAAYERMTFDID

-364 DLANFVTSMEAGLPG
+364 DLASFVTSIESGLPG
-379 VGEPGRDTDVEVK
+379 VGDPGRDTDVEVK

-404 NKDINDNPISAAV
+404 NKDIKDNPISAAV
-417 KRQLTDDNNNLIQ
+417 KRQLTDDNNKLIQ
-430 IKPIDFNQDPN
+430 IKPIDFGQDPDR
-441 AVVADLSLRFDQA
+441 VVADLSLRFDQA

-474 LFSNVLKSA
+474 LFSNALKSA

-498 GDTIALQAFEE
+498 GDAIALKAFEE

-542 IEAMGKPKLTSDK
+542 IEAMGKPKLTSSA
-555 DMPDADSISNAV
+555 DMPDADSISNEV

-573 ETLDAVPAYRAMA
+573 ETLDAIPAYRAMA

-602 ELWRN
+602 ELWTN
-607 SLNQAVGFN
+607 SLNEAVGFN
-616 PENGTGGIDTVRSV
+616 PENKTGGIDTVRSIP
-630 STLIPSGNTAL
+630 TLIPSGNTAL

-650 DADILSQA
+650 DADILSAATATGQTV
-658 SGFEVDGKIVYQ
+658 S
-670 NIAPEMFEAL
+670 PEMFEAL

-690 PGAKIYQVIKGE
+690 PGANIYQVTKSE

-723 DSGDFIEDDNEDIF
+723 DSGDFIDDDNGDIL

-766 QKDVGQGII
+766 QRDVGQGII

-809 AEAVSEAPAAGAAA
+809 AEVVSEAPAAGAAA

-836 LIEIRK
+836 LIEVREQ
-842 RFEPGTN
+842 FEPGTTE
-849 SHKYLSA
+849 HKYLSA
-856 FIIRAFNSKLVSVEK
+856 FIKRAFDSEKVSVEE